1 MKLKKPPIAKGQRE
15 LGKQQAKLL
24 KKSLQ
29 IMKKM
34 RVKNLNGLDGGLQ
47 IISDLVGIVE
57 DKIINENF

>member
-1 MKLKKPPIAKGQRE
+1 
-15 LGKQQAKLL
+15 
-24 KKSLQ
+24 
-29 IMKKM
+29 MKKM